1 MSHSIEDER
10 QSTMYKKHGEATGK
24 FGLWLA
30 QWLGSVPKYRD
41 YLVLYDHA
49 DKEKGAHPT
58 KIHGFYG
65 NLPTNANRLAEV
77 DVMVA
82 TPSKDVVL
90 VIEIEE
96 SQSAPKKLLGDILA
110 ILMCN
115 RFAARVAGEQEVF
128 AITGRTQL
136 IIASVAA
143 DHGSGH
149 KKINDVIVPR
159 LQQMVSSP
167 DGIRSTNLTLLLRP
181 DVPTAI
187 AALKEM
193 VGQLFQ

>member
-1 MSHSIEDER
+1 MSHSLEDER
-10 QSTMYKKHGEATGK
+10 QSTMHKKHGEATGR
-24 FGLWLA
+24 FGVWLA
-30 QWLGSVPKYRD
+30 QWLGSMPKCRD

-49 DKEKGAHPT
+49 DKETGAHPT
-58 KIHGFYG
+58 VIHGFYG
-65 NLPTNANRLAEV
+65 SLPTNANRLAEV

-82 TPSKDVVL
+82 TPSKDIVL

-96 SQSAPKKLLGDILA
+96 SQSAPKKLLGDMLA

-115 RFAARVAGEQEVF
+115 HFAAKVAGKQKVF
-128 AITGRTQL
+128 SVTDQTQL
-136 IIASVAA
+136 IIASVAP

-167 DGIRSTNLTLLLRP
+167 DGIRPSNVTLVLRP
-181 DVPTAI
+181 DVLTTI
-187 AALKEM
+187 AALNER
-193 VGQLFQ
+193 VRQLFQ